1 MMGAMGATDHP
12 RSGHRYGIVATV
24 SGFSTRVVVA
34 LGLAGCGGSAKMT
47 EPGGNILLTD
57 ANNYSA
63 TGSLSIPTVETAPTD
78 LDVCWGGVVSDI
90 QCHPVAP
97 AADLDNV
104 SLLRFA
110 HLSEEQVEAKLSS
123 GQLAQS
129 EVDGYVE
136 YHTIDGGGATCMK
149 LSQLSFFGTK
159 IKLAEEYVE
168 SADQTYML
176 LFTEGTKPGIGA
188 RAMTFI
194 KPTAASVNTKV
205 EGPAGC
211 GLLTFSAD
219 LASLTPISIEASAPW
234 VIDWR
239 NIKRDGQG
247 NPIVFE
253 AIDGLIIGF
262 YKDKNVADI
271 QAKIFDLELMA
282 TTLWELPLTGGRT
295 ADLSKATER
304 GTGAAFPGFSQG
316 GPGVWML
323 GLMCST
329 CQNPAPL
336 LLTVL
341 QPMGLAG

>member
-1 MMGAMGATDHP
+1 ML
-12 RSGHRYGIVATV
+12 SGVSRRMGIV
-24 SGFSTRVVVA
+24 
-34 LGLAGCGGSAKMT
+34 LLLAGCGESAKMT
-47 EPGGNILLTD
+47 GPGGNILLAD
-57 ANNYSA
+57 ANNYTAS
-63 TGSLSIPTVETAPTD
+63 GSLSIPTVETAPSD

-97 AADLDNV
+97 ATDLDNV

-136 YHTIDGGGATCMK
+136 YHTVDGAGATCMR

-176 LFTEGTKPGIGA
+176 LFTEGLKPGIGA

-219 LASLTPISIEASAPW
+219 LTSLAPISVEASAPW
-234 VIDWR
+234 VIDWHD
-239 NIKRDGQG
+239 IKRDGQG

-253 AIDGLIIGF
+253 AIDGVIVGF
-262 YKDKNVADI
+262 YQDKTVADI
-271 QAKIFDLELMA
+271 QARIFDLEVMA
-282 TTLWELPLTGGRT
+282 TKLWEMPLTGGRT
-295 ADLSKATER
+295 ADLSNATER
-304 GTGAAFPGFSQG
+304 GTGAAFPGFSQAG
-316 GPGVWML
+316 AGVWML

-336 LLTVL
+336 VLTVL